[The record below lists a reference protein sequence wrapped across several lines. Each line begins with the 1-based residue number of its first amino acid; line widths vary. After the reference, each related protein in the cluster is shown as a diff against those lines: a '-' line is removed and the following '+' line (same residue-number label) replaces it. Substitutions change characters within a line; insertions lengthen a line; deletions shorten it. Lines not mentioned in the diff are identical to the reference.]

1 MTAKGRT
8 GRSRDALRTRA
19 AILQAARRLLADQ
32 DFAAVS
38 IRDIAAAAGVSH
50 GLVQHHFGTRE
61 QLVAEIIRVE
71 VTEFAE
77 QGWHLGAVATAEDR
91 ARAHQEFRARMV
103 RSQEF
108 ARLITR
114 AELAG
119 VQPERLL
126 DPAVPTPAQQLA
138 TQIRNGQQPS
148 GSPSRLDPDMVAAY
162 VNAAT
167 FAFATLGP
175 WLMAAVGL
183 DPQDLDER
191 VDEVTE
197 ISIRLIAMAAETELE
212 GQEC

>member
-1 MTAKGRT
+1 MKARN
-8 GRSRDALRTRA
+8 RDAQRTRA

-61 QLVAEIIRVE
+61 QLVAEIIRAE
-71 VTEFAE
+71 VAEFAG
-77 QGWHLGAVATAEDR
+77 QGWNPGAVATAADR
-91 ARAHQEFRARMV
+91 ARAHQELRARMA
-103 RSQEF
+103 RSQDF

-126 DPAVPTPAQQLA
+126 DPEVSTPAQQLA
-138 TQIRNGQQPS
+138 AEIRNGQQRGGTPS
-148 GSPSRLDPDMVAAY
+148 PLDPDMVAAY

-175 WLMAAVGL
+175 WLMASVGL
-183 DPQDLDER
+183 DPADLEER
-191 VDEVTE
+191 LDEVTE
-197 ISIRLIAMAAETELE
+197 ISIRLTALAAGIQLDD
-212 GQEC
+212 